1 MNESGYCYYL
11 IYKLNS
17 YHLYWIVNVD
27 DNSYNLDKEIKEFK
41 RFTVFLIYKNYEILN
56 NT

>member
-1 MNESGYCYYL
+1 M
-11 IYKLNS
+11 
-17 YHLYWIVNVD
+17 VN
-27 DNSYNLDKEIKEFK
+27 NLDKEIKEFK

>member
-27 DNSYNLDKEIKEFK
+27 DNSYNFNKFM
-41 RFTVFLIYKNYEILN
+41 KNIIL
-56 NT
+56 